1 MKAGRVLGTWAQLPT
16 QLSCSLG
23 HYYRPPL
30 CLRPGFQGRVA
41 GDELRSIRSS
51 WLTQAEEVP
60 GEAFTLWLAWV
71 SQALAL
77 PSPPPGS
84 IQI

>member
-16 QLSCSLG
+16 QLSFSPG

-30 CLRPGFQGRVA
+30 CLRPGFQGWVA
-41 GDELRSIRSS
+41 GNELRSIHSPS
-51 WLTQAEEVP
+51 LTQAEEVP
-60 GEAFTLWLAWV
+60 GEAVALWLWV

-77 PSPPPGS
+77 HSPPPGS
-84 IQI
+84 THI